1 MSATDTETTDRD
13 DRTTRRS
20 KLQRYTST
28 KSGFLL
34 ADRQVKTIPAAVS
47 LAASWIWV
55 QALFVST
62 GQAHLN
68 GYVGLAY
75 FTVANVLALIIFA
88 PFLKRLVEKMP
99 EGYTVSGYYR
109 ERFSPRVQ
117 KATLFQY
124 ATHSIGGFA
133 VNVLVGAGLIS
144 LITGWNY
151 VVVNAVLALGA
162 FAYTAWAGMKA
173 SIVTDWIMYGLIAL
187 STAVVV
193 PLSVVWAVD
202 VAGSGGLNLNGLN
215 DVTWTNEAGLM
226 LLLTFGI
233 PVSLVLLSGPL
244 TEQMY
249 WARGLA
255 SARAGNPFKVALYAA
270 AFFGAIPLALGFL
283 GFAGATAG
291 VEVEG
296 GIQEAGFSTLSAMV
310 AEQPLFGALLL
321 PYALIALSG
330 IMSTADSTLNSLGTL
345 VGHDGTRRG
354 MGSDAEA
361 VRRARIAMAVMTVAV
376 IGIVNVPTMD
386 ILWLWFFYGA
396 IRISTMVPTMFAL
409 GRPDWKVTEPAMFWA
424 MIAGFL
430 VAVPLLTYDFVASA
444 AGSPKPWAAAGG
456 VVGAFV
462 LSSLVLVVV
471 SKRTRISAPV
481 PQL

>member
-1 MSATDTETTDRD
+1 MTDTLTPSRAE
-13 DRTTRRS
+13 

-28 KSGFLL
+28 KQGFLL
-34 ADRQVKTIPAAVS
+34 ADRDVKTLPAAVS

-68 GYVGLAY
+68 GYVGLFY
-75 FTVANVLALIIFA
+75 FTFANVLALVLFA
-88 PFLKRLVEKMP
+88 PFLKRLVIKMP

-144 LITGWNY
+144 VITGLNY
-151 VVVNAVLALGA
+151 FAVNLVLALAA

-173 SIVTDWIMYGLIAL
+173 SIVTDWLMYGLIAI

-193 PLSVVWAVD
+193 PMSVFWAMDQVD
-202 VAGSGGLNLNGLN
+202 AGLVFTGLN
-215 DVTWTNEAGLM
+215 DVTFTNQAGVM

-233 PVSLVLLSGPL
+233 PVSLILLSGPF

-255 SARAGNPFKVALYAA
+255 SSKTGNPMKVALYAA
-270 AFFGAIPLALGFL
+270 AFFGAVPLALGFL
-283 GFAGATAG
+283 GFAGTTAG
-291 VEVEG
+291 IAVEG
-296 GIQEAGFSTLSAMV
+296 GIQQAGFSTLSAMIE
-310 AEQPLFGALLL
+310 ARPAMAILLV
-321 PYALIALSG
+321 PYAIIALSG
-330 IMSTADSTLNSLGTL
+330 ILSTADSTLNSLGTL
-345 VGHDGTRRG
+345 VGHDGTAQGRG
-354 MGSDAEA
+354 TDQAS
-361 VRRARIAMAVMTVAV
+361 VRRARLTMAGMTIAV
-376 IGIVNVPTMD
+376 IGIVNVPQMD

-396 IRISTMVPTMFAL
+396 IRLSTMIPTMFAL
-409 GRPDWKVTEPAMFWA
+409 ARPDWKVTEPAMFWA
-424 MIAGFL
+424 MIVGFIW
-430 VAVPLLTYDFVASA
+430 AVPLLTYDFIVGQPLAST
-444 AGSPKPWAAAGG
+444 AG
-456 VVGAFV
+456 VIGAFA
-462 LSSLVLVVV
+462 LSSLVLVIV
-471 SKRTRISAPV
+471 SKRTRVTPPV
-481 PQL
+481 PTLE